1 MIGAVI
7 QILGGC
13 LVLAWGCCAA
23 LNYRGTAEYPL
34 QANVDW
40 RRKHP
45 RFDRCWAG
53 AWPRAREYGKVQ
65 GVGTIRIVMGLG
77 LGLIGTVLL
86 LAGLT
91 DLH

>member
-7 QILGGC
+7 QILGGS

-34 QANVDW
+34 QAHVDW

-45 RFDRCWAG
+45 RFDRMLGW
-53 AWPRAREYGKVQ
+53 AWPRARENGNVQ
-65 GVGTIRIVMGLG
+65 GVGTTRIVMGLF
-77 LGLIGTVLL
+77 LGLLGTVLL

>member
-34 QANVDW
+34 QANLDC

-45 RFDRCWAG
+45 RFDRMLG
-53 AWPRAREYGKVQ
+53 RPWPRA
-65 GVGTIRIVMGLG
+65 
-77 LGLIGTVLL
+77 
-86 LAGLT
+86 
-91 DLH
+91 

>member
-53 AWPRAREYGKVQ
+53 PGLARVNTERFRA
-65 GVGTIRIVMGLG
+65 LAPF
-77 LGLIGTVLL
+77 VL
-86 LAGLT
+86 
-91 DLH
+91 